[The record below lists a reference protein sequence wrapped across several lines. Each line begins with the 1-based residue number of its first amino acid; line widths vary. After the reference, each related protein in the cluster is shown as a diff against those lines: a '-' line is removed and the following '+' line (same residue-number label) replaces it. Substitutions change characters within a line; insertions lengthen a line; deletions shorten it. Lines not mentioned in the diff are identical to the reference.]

1 MKDFFD
7 FLESEFSEQGPEETP
22 DLQETSSYEPESAE
36 AFSVYLKDMSTLPL
50 LDREEEVRIAKEIEQ
65 AKKALLRATFSV
77 PMAIRKLINLC
88 EKIASGE
95 APIDE
100 IVSVETDGD
109 EELLAVQERFTM
121 AKKTLD
127 DLLKVRLKLIKE
139 IKDKKSTKAISKLK
153 ANHKEICK
161 EIEALNLKHSTI
173 EAFAEDIRKTFT
185 DALEGKNLSLQEDL
199 SLDKNSMTKVVTI
212 VNKALDRIHRAKCRL
227 IEANLRLVISVAKK
241 YLGRGLSIED
251 LIQEGNIGLM
261 KAVEKFDYTK
271 GYKFSTYAT
280 WWIRQAINRAIA
292 EHSRTVRL
300 PIHVVEDITKVV
312 RSGRKLAQDL
322 GRDPTVEEL
331 ASETGLK
338 QEKVRSIVELMKDV
352 IYLDNPVGEDEDS
365 CLLDFIQDDKTPSP
379 LEMAIQEDLRRR
391 LERVLSTLS
400 EKEAEVIKLRYGL
413 TEDGIPRTLE
423 EVGNQLKVTRE
434 RVRQIEIKALK
445 KLKHPSR
452 TKWLRDFISSGS

>member
-7 FLESEFSEQGPEETP
+7 FVESE
-22 DLQETSSYEPESAE
+22 LQEGSADLPDSTDAGNFETDTAE

-50 LDREEEVRIAKEIEQ
+50 LSREEEVALAREIEQ
-65 AKKALLRATFSV
+65 AKRALLRATFTV
-77 PMAIRKLINLC
+77 PMAIRKLIGLA
-88 EKIASGE
+88 EKISHAE

-100 IVSVETDGD
+100 IVVLEGD
-109 EELLAVQERFTM
+109 SDEDLIKVQEVFSKARDKLEGLLQERLSLIDKLKK
-121 AKKTLD
+121 KKTPEVLEQ
-127 DLLKVRLKLIKE
+127 LK
-139 IKDKKSTKAISKLK
+139 T
-153 ANHKEICK
+153 NHKRICK

-173 EAFAEDIRKTFT
+173 EAFAEDIKETYRRWRLSEEPSMDKQVGV
-185 DALEGKNLSLQEDL
+185 DLNAMKRVVSLVDKALE
-199 SLDKNSMTKVVTI
+199 
-212 VNKALDRIHRAKCRL
+212 RIHDAKCRL

-241 YLGRGLSIED
+241 YIGRGLSIED

-261 KAVEKFDYTK
+261 RAVDKYDYRK

-300 PIHVVEDITKVV
+300 PIHVVEDITKVI

-322 GRDPTVEEL
+322 GREPTVEEL
-331 ASETGLK
+331 ASETGLR
-338 QEKVRSIVELMKDV
+338 QEKVQSIVELMKDIV
-352 IYLDNPVGEDEDS
+352 YLDSPVGEDEDS
-365 CLLDFIQDDKTPSP
+365 SLLDFIVDDKTPSP
-379 LEMAIQEDLRRR
+379 LDVAMQEDMKRK
-391 LERVLSTLS
+391 LEEVLSTLS

-423 EVGNQLKVTRE
+423 EVGRQLNVTRE

-452 TKWLRDFISSGS
+452 TKRLREIISSTE